1 VPYVEKRMLCYC
13 GHGRYMHEEETLRCE
28 SCECEYFTPDMLAPL
43 NAELRDKLAAIF
55 GVKK

>member
-1 VPYVEKRMLCYC
+1 
-13 GHGRYMHEEETLRCE
+13 MHEEETLRCE